1 LVPKLENGSNS
12 DSEKVTFAI
21 SVGEMVFGIAACLL
35 MGYFF
40 YTKGYWVLMT
50 QIWSSFFG

>member
-1 LVPKLENGSNS
+1 LVPRLESGSK
-12 DSEKVTFAI
+12 SEPNEETFVV
-21 SVGEMVFGIAACLL
+21 SVGEAVFGMAACLL
-35 MGYFF
+35 MGYFL